1 MKKRIFMLT
10 LMLALFVC
18 LFAISVSAETALKP
32 QDNNAYGELSFFDES
47 ISVGRTN
54 TKYGFTPYIDAEG
67 TTYARVVVGDGTTFY
82 TFPTAYALSNTS
94 IYGEGTRSIYH
105 LDLTSLNSAMESA
118 TGTNPNWT
126 NDNVYRIE
134 LPYNMTYLNGGSNQA
149 FQEYLNVVE
158 IYLQPNST
166 TKDENKQMLLFWNCK
181 NLEVIHNL
189 DTFVL
194 RNKTTGGAFQNCAK
208 LTNIKIGV
216 SPEVTTTQD
225 SMFAGCTALQ
235 SVNFA
240 EAFPNLTEIGK
251 FTFSGCSKLVS
262 TSSAKNA
269 GFLPSG
275 LTTINE
281 SAFKSCSSL
290 KNISIPATVT
300 SLSTTAFQNC
310 SSLQFV
316 DFNDNPN
323 TFNSDTW
330 GLFQN
335 CTSLLAVSLPD
346 NFKYIPNRMFAGC
359 TSLKAVYLPSNLERI
374 DTNNWG
380 EDPFNGCKNLYFV
393 NEKFEV
399 VDENGNFY
407 TSETFVQPTKPDVYY
422 MPNTLS
428 ALCTNKTSGK
438 CFTGCYNMN
447 PVVVFGTNMVKTTV
461 CDGIFFE
468 CGSNGTLGSGITVVF
483 LGNMEQICINT
494 NGNRPKGIKYIFAN
508 ENDKSLADV
517 NIINNTTNGYNLNDK
532 TEGFYFCNGN
542 CHYLLYNSATGK
554 NVQYNGT
561 YSDSVLT
568 KITGTTH
575 SADVKNSEITPATCI
590 KNAYGTLK
598 CFCGYEMGTQ
608 EIANTAT
615 GIHIYDDDHDC
626 TTSDKCTADPDCT
639 EVTAILSH
647 ELYETLVYESFLA
660 GGKYNYGCSNDGCT
674 VIDIVDKDTK
684 AIFTAGQDKGYSAS
698 ESGDGIAFGGY
709 TINIDAL
716 NEYNR
721 VNENNEL
728 NFGIIIVNPSYV
740 GDTFMKDGMANA
752 EKGFLQVDMSDAEY
766 SNIQIMVNGFTG
778 NAANLSLVF
787 TLYAYTDVNDVEFI
801 QSEDT
806 LSASAKV
813 TKTDATLYT
822 VTLDS
827 VKAQAGTAIP
837 ELPEYVVPSKEQE

>member
-1 MKKRIFMLT
+1 MKKRILMLT

-82 TFPTAYALSNTS
+82 TFPTAYILSEGT
-94 IYGEGTRSIYH
+94 IYGEGQINNYCQEIK
-105 LDLTSLNSAMESA
+105 SLNAAMETA

-126 NDNVYRIE
+126 VDNIYRIE
-134 LPYNMTYLNGGSNQA
+134 LPYSVTRLNGSSDQA
-149 FQEYLNVVE
+149 FQGYDNVIE
-158 IYLQPNST
+158 IRLQPNSHV
-166 TKDENKQMLLFWNCK
+166 KDQNKSLIFWKCF
-181 NLEVIHNL
+181 NLETIHNL
-189 DTFVL
+189 DTFTF
-194 RNKTTGGAFQNCAK
+194 RNGCLSGSFQECRSLK
-208 LTNIKIGV
+208 SLTIGY
-216 SPEVTTTQD
+216 SPEVTTLGTNT
-225 SMFAGCTALQ
+225 FNGCTNLE
-235 SVNFA
+235 SVNLS
-240 EAFPNLTEIGK
+240 EAFPNLQTIGQDA
-251 FTFSGCSKLVS
+251 FN
-262 TSSAKNA
+262 SAGIKY
-269 GFLPSG
+269 
-275 LTTINE
+275 
-281 SAFKSCSSL
+281 
-290 KNISIPATVT
+290 ISIPAAVT
-300 SLSTTAFQNC
+300 SIGVKAFYNC
-310 SSLQFV
+310 TNLQFV

-323 TFNSDTW
+323 TINESLDAW
-330 GLFQN
+330 GMFQN
-335 CTSLLAVSLPD
+335 CSSLCAVSFPD

-359 TSLKAVYLPSNLERI
+359 TSLKAVHLPSNLERM

-380 EDPFNGCKNLYFV
+380 EDPFNGCQYLYFV
-393 NEKFEV
+393 NDDFEV

-461 CDGIFFE
+461 GDGIFFE

-483 LGNMEQICINT
+483 LGDMQQICINT
-494 NGNRPKGIKYIFAN
+494 NGNRAKGVKYIFAN
-508 ENDKSLADV
+508 ANDKSLADV
-517 NIINNTTNGYNLNDK
+517 NIINNTTSGYNLNDK

-615 GIHIYDDDHDC
+615 GIHIFADDHDC

-639 EVTAILSH
+639 EVTVILSH

-674 VIDIVDKDTK
+674 VIDIVDEDAK
-684 AIFTAGQDKGYSAS
+684 AIFTAGEDKGYSAS
-698 ESGDGIAFGGY
+698 ESGTGIAFGGY

-721 VNENNEL
+721 VNENNKL
-728 NFGIIIVNPSYV
+728 NFGIIIVNPNYV
-740 GDTFMKDGMANA
+740 GDTFMKDGKANA